1 MPQDPILSEDDQDGD
16 EVVGEASVFTQSLIQ
31 QKLYE
36 KVKSTENKARRR
48 KKIYGF
54 IKKSDRDLPW
64 QALIGL
70 LAT

>member
-48 KKIYGF
+48 KK
-54 IKKSDRDLPW
+54 KSTV
-64 QALIGL
+64 L
-70 LAT
+70 LKNQIVICHGRH